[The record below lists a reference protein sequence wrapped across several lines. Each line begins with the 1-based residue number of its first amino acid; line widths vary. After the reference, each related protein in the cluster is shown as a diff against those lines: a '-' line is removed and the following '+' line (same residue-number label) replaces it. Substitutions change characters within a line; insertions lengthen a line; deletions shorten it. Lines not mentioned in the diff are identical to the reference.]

1 MTRNFLRNLGWG
13 AALLALLCLPALS
26 QEDVI
31 YSGIDVWSTPGDGYT
46 FSNFGIEPIPAGFF
60 CEGSEPFT
68 GVIQFRGVPVKTLP
82 AGALGD
88 ADTVIERIDDAAF
101 DETGTAFTRV
111 RFAALQMESVEP
123 VETDCGFFDV
133 TVALAGQQPLTSMRI
148 TRINKGGGIM
158 DTVLAGDVNLTFTP
172 IDRDDLEPRVLA
184 QSFRFSSARG
194 GWTGQPRVGF
204 RSNAAIAVDSDGDG
218 VVDREGLALSNFSA
232 GAERPFSAFF
242 RTETG
247 VSVNFP
253 GNIPNTEVIAAPNRD
268 CHCAPGQSGFVG
280 EINCLTERD
289 PRTGCLHLHCPE
301 VLHADRLTPIHASPI
316 GESINGNVGNTGN

>member
-232 GAERPFSAFF
+232 GADRPFSAFF
-242 RTETG
+242 RTEF
-247 VSVNFP
+247 SSPDADFAD
-253 GNIPNTEVIAAPNRD
+253 IAPQPD
-268 CHCAPGQSGFVG
+268 CHCAPGQSGFNG
-280 EINCLTERD
+280 QINCLSQRD
-289 PRTGCLHLHCPE
+289 PRTGCLHLHCPHA
-301 VLHADRLTPIHASPI
+301 VLQPVERLPLTPIAETIS
-316 GESINGNVGNTGN
+316 SNTGTKN